1 MRKRFP
7 IAVSAAVVGA
17 AMLAS
22 PALAGK
28 SNDTLVWSTDREIN
42 APLPYYEQVRE
53 IVVMNFHTFDTL
65 LYRDPKTNEI
75 GPLLATSY
83 KWIDDVTMEF
93 ELRKDVVF
101 HNGKKFNADDV
112 VSTFNHV
119 SSPDSGVLTKRNVS
133 WIKNAEKLG
142 DYKVRL
148 NLKAPFTAALQ
159 YLSGPTG
166 ILPAGIWKTAK
177 KDASGKPDYGTV
189 QPIGTGPYKVVDFVP
204 GESMSLERNKNYFNG
219 PKGQASIGKI
229 KFRTVSDPE
238 AQVAELLTGSLDWI
252 WDVPKDKSE
261 ELKASGLVQVV
272 NAPTMRISYLSMD
285 KVGRS
290 GKDNPWTKLKVRQA
304 VSHAIDRAAIAKN
317 LVGGASI
324 AIASA
329 CFPSQF
335 GCTQDVPKYPY
346 DPAKAKKLL
355 AEAGYP
361 NGFESDIYAYR
372 QREYTEAVMG
382 YLHKVGIKTK
392 LKYMQYKALRG
403 LVWNGTGTPNM
414 MTWGSYSMNDVS
426 AITSHFFK
434 HGKDD
439 FCRDP
444 DVKKWLETGD
454 TNTDPAVR
462 KDAYAKA
469 LKRIQESACWVPLFT
484 YAKFYVFA
492 NELDFTPT
500 SDEIPRFF
508 TAKWK

>member
-1 MRKRFP
+1 MRKRIP
-7 IAVSAAVVGA
+7 IAVTAAAVGA
-17 AMLAS
+17 AMLAA
-22 PALAGK
+22 PALADK

-53 IVVMNFHTFDTL
+53 IVVMNHHTFDTL
-65 LYRDPKTNEI
+65 LYRDPATNEI

-83 KWIDDVTMEF
+83 KWVDDVTMDF

-101 HNGKKFNADDV
+101 HNGKKFGADDV

-119 SSPDSGVLTKRNVS
+119 ARPDSGVLTKRNVS
-133 WIKNAEKLG
+133 WIKSAEKLG
-142 DYKVRL
+142 DYKVRVH
-148 NLKAPFTAALQ
+148 LKEPFPAALQ

-166 ILPAGIWKTAK
+166 ILPAGIWDQAK
-177 KDASGKPDYGTV
+177 KDASGKPDYGSV
-189 QPIGTGPYKVVDFVP
+189 PPIGTGPYKVVDFVP
-204 GESMSLERNKNYFNG
+204 AESMSLEINKDYFGG
-219 PKGQASIGKI
+219 PKGKPTISKI
-229 KFRTVSDPE
+229 KFVTVSDPE
-238 AQVAELLTGSLDWI
+238 AQVAQLLTGTLDWI

-261 ELKASGLVQVV
+261 EMKGSGLVQVV
-272 NAPTMRISYLSMD
+272 NAPTMRISYLSLD

-290 GKDNPWTKLKVRQA
+290 GKDSPWTNLKVRQA
-304 VSHAIDRAAIAKN
+304 AAHAIDRNAIAKN
-317 LVGGASI
+317 LVGGASK
-324 AIASA
+324 AIHSA

-335 GCTQDVPKYPY
+335 GCTQDVPQYPY

-355 AEAGYP
+355 AEAGFP
-361 NGFESDIYAYR
+361 DGFTSDIYAYR
-372 QREYTEAVMG
+372 QREYTEALMG
-382 YLHKVGIKTK
+382 YLAKVGIKTN

-403 LVWNGTGTPNM
+403 LVWNGTATPNM

-439 FCRDP
+439 YCLDD
-444 DVKKWLETGD
+444 DVKKWLEIGD

-469 LKRIQESACWVPLFT
+469 LSRIQEQVCWVPLFT
-484 YAKFYVFA
+484 YAKFYVFS
-492 NELDFTPT
+492 NDLDFTPT
-500 SDEIPRFF
+500 SDEIPRFY